1 MFKKYSKGIYCFS
14 PPVMAATFVIEV
26 TLALY
31 SYWRYKM
38 SPIVRLI
45 IIMLVL
51 LATFQMAEYFVCGG
65 FGLSG
70 FDWARLGFVA
80 ITLLPP
86 IGIHLAHLIAKSSK
100 KQIVMLAYASALVF
114 VVYFALVSESVG
126 HGQCLGNYVMF
137 GVSGAVTAVYTLYYY
152 GWLLAGIVACWRLS
166 GAARSKQQKS
176 ALRALVVGY
185 VAFLLPTT
193 TVNLIDKQTLSG
205 IPSIMCGFAVLLAII
220 LCGWVLPRVAKKKQP

>member
-14 PPVMAATFVIEV
+14 PPVMAATFVIEI
-26 TLALY
+26 TLAIY
-31 SYWRYKM
+31 TYWRYKM
-38 SPIVRLI
+38 SAAVRLI

-51 LATFQMAEYFVCGG
+51 LATFQAAEYFVCGG

-70 FDWARLGFVA
+70 FDWSRLGFVA

-86 IGIHLAHLIAKSSK
+86 VGIHLAHLIAKSSK
-100 KQIVMLAYASALVF
+100 KQIVMLAYASAMIF
-114 VVYFALVSESVG
+114 VVYFAFASESVG

-137 GVSGAVTAVYTLYYY
+137 GISGTMTAIYTLYYY
-152 GWLLAGIVACWRLS
+152 GWLLAGIVTCWRLS
-166 GAARSKQQKS
+166 DTARSDQQKG
-176 ALRALVVGY
+176 ALRALATGY

-220 LCGWVLPRVAKKKQP
+220 LCGWVLPKVAKKKLP